1 MQQEWFAAAGRADAC
16 RLGLGRP
23 FSGERLGGA
32 QLARGAAMLGG
43 VLMLNVRPPAARPAR
58 CSRIA
63 VAVNDADG
71 RQIA

>member
-1 MQQEWFAAAGRADAC
+1 
-16 RLGLGRP
+16 
-23 FSGERLGGA
+23 
-32 QLARGAAMLGG
+32 MLGG
-43 VLMLNVRPPAARPAR
+43 VLVPNARLPAARPAR